1 MKLLFLRLLI
11 PAMLLFL
18 WSQCANIQ
26 SPTGGPKD
34 KRPPKLLSSVPPANA
49 VNYKG
54 LTVLLTFD
62 ENVKLNSPREEII
75 ISPTLGK
82 DIEYTVKGNKVF
94 ITPKVRWKDST
105 TYSILFREGIQ
116 DITES
121 NTPPNFKLA
130 FSTGTFIDSLSIVG
144 TITDALEGTPKEK
157 ITVAIY
163 DQDTFDIFTDAPSY
177 FTMTDKRG
185 IFRMENIRAGNY
197 NVYAFDDE
205 NKNLKVETKSE
216 MYGFLNTPLA
226 LTEDIDTI
234 NIGLIQLDARPL
246 KLNAIRNV
254 GTVTR
259 IRFSKNLNTYT
270 ISSEKEIVHAFAD
283 SQSEIVLWNPA
294 GPDSALVKLTAV
306 DSLENAIDSAFF
318 IKSTKIKP
326 VQERFTWSLG
336 SPSINPENARLITT
350 IKLNKPLRA
359 MTLDSLYIRV
369 DSATRINFSQEHLK
383 YLPLR
388 KELTVTRDLDKKM
401 FGANED
407 PTLTLFAKPGFL
419 ISIDGDS
426 SKAQSNPILIYWPE
440 ENGILTLQAST
451 KRKYYI
457 IQLIDKTTKKVVAQS
472 INNPKLTAKNIPP
485 SDYQIR
491 VIIDTNQNGRWD
503 PGNILKGIEPEK
515 VIYYTAPDGTKTFPV
530 RANWELG
537 PLTFTF

>member
-11 PAMLLFL
+11 PAMLLIL

-34 KRPPKLLSSVPPANA
+34 KRPPKLLSSIPPSNE

-62 ENVKLNSPREEII
+62 EDVKLNSPREEII

-82 DIEYTVKGNKVF
+82 DIEYSVKGNKVF
-94 ITPKVRWKDST
+94 ITPKIKWKDST

-121 NTPPNFKLA
+121 NTPPNLKLA
-130 FSTGTFIDSLSIVG
+130 FSTGTYIDSLSITG
-144 TITDALEGTPKEK
+144 TVTDALEGTSKGK

-185 IFRMENIRAGNY
+185 IFRLENIRTGIY
-197 NVYAFDDE
+197 KVYAFDDE
-205 NKNLKVETKSE
+205 NKNLKVESRNE
-216 MYGFLNTPLA
+216 MYGFLSTPLK

-234 NIGLIQLDARPL
+234 NVRLVQLDARPL
-246 KLNAIRNV
+246 KLNVIRNV
-254 GTVTR
+254 GNVTR

-270 ISSEKEIVHAFAD
+270 VTSEKELVHAFAD
-283 SQSEIVLWNPA
+283 SQSEIVLWNPE
-294 GPDSALVKLTAV
+294 GV
-306 DSLENAIDSAFF
+306 DSTLIKLVAMDSLDNTIDSAFYVRLT
-318 IKSTKIKP
+318 SVKP
-326 VQERFTWSLG
+326 VIEKFTWSLG
-336 SPSINPENARLITT
+336 SPSINPENARLVTT
-350 IKLNKPLRA
+350 IKLNKPIQA

-369 DSATRINFSQEHLK
+369 DSITRINFSKEHLT

-388 KELTVTRDLDKKM
+388 KEIAVSINLEKKM
-401 FGANED
+401 FGANEN
-407 PTLTLFAKPGFL
+407 PVLNLYAKPGFL
-419 ISIDGDS
+419 ISVDGDS
-426 SKAQSNPILIYWPE
+426 SKAQSNPITIYWPE
-440 ENGILTLQAST
+440 ENGILSLQAST

-457 IQLIDKTTKKVVAQS
+457 LQLIDKPTQKVVAQT
-472 INNPKLTAKNIPP
+472 INNPRLTAKNIPP
-485 SDYQIR
+485 SEYQIR
-491 VIIDTNQNGRWD
+491 VIIDANQNGRWD
-503 PGNILKGIEPEK
+503 AGNILKGIEPEK
-515 VIYYTAPDGTKTFPV
+515 VIYYATPEGAKTFPI

>member
-11 PAMLLFL
+11 PAALLFL

-34 KRPPKLLSSVPPANA
+34 KRPPKLLSSIPPANE

-94 ITPKVRWKDST
+94 ITPKIRWKDST

-121 NTPPNFKLA
+121 NTPKNFKLA
-130 FSTGTFIDSLSIVG
+130 FSTGSYIDSLSISG
-144 TITDALEGTPKEK
+144 TITDALEGTPKDK

-185 IFRMENIRAGNY
+185 VFRLENIGAGKY
-197 NVYAFDDE
+197 KVYAFDDE
-205 NKNLKVETKSE
+205 NKNLKVESRTE
-216 MYGFLNTPLA
+216 MYGFINTPLA
-226 LTEDIDTI
+226 LTEDIDTVH
-234 NIGLIQLDARPL
+234 IGLIQLDARQL

-254 GTVTR
+254 GNITR
-259 IRFSKNLNTYT
+259 IRFSKNLNSYT
-270 ISSEKEIVHAFAD
+270 VSSEKEIVHAFAD
-283 SQSEIVLWNPA
+283 SQSEIVLWNPT
-294 GPDSALVKLTAV
+294 GPDSTLVNLTAI
-306 DSLENAIDSAFF
+306 DSLDNAIDSAFYVKF
-318 IKSTKIKP
+318 TNVKP
-326 VQERFTWSLG
+326 VIEKFTWSLG

-350 IKLNKPLRA
+350 IKLNKPLRT
-359 MTLDSLYIRV
+359 MTLDSLYIHI
-369 DSATRINFSQEHLK
+369 DSATRINFTKEHLT
-383 YLPLR
+383 YIPLR
-388 KELTVTRDLDKKM
+388 KELTVNRPLDKKM

-407 PTLTLFAKPGFL
+407 PILSLFAMKGFL
-419 ISIDGDS
+419 ISMDGDS
-426 SKAQSNPILIYWPE
+426 SKAQSSAILIYWPE
-440 ENGILTLQAST
+440 ENGILSLQANT
-451 KRKYYI
+451 RRKYYI
-457 IQLIDKTTKKVVAQS
+457 LQLLDKTTKKVVAQA
-472 INNPKLTAKNIPP
+472 INNPRLTAKNIPP

-503 PGNILKGIEPEK
+503 AGNILKGIEPEK
-515 VIYYTAPDGTKTFPV
+515 VIYYTAPDGTRTFPV

-537 PLTFTF
+537 PLTFAF